1 MKQRTLNEA
10 NRVIDEIISLIYKQ
24 GARAIT
30 KKIENGTVCKYVA
43 NVDGKTLYCAH
54 SLALKKEY
62 RKSAEGSAWTVIN
75 MYSDKV
81 HLKKYQGFT
90 ADFWMKMQKLHDND
104 DCWEKK
110 DKLSLSK
117 RGEEYV
123 KILKQRIEEYPTD
136 FIR

>member
-1 MKQRTLNEA
+1 
-10 NRVIDEIISLIYKQ
+10 
-24 GARAIT
+24 
-30 KKIENGTVCKYVA
+30 
-43 NVDGKTLYCAH
+43 
-54 SLALKKEY
+54 
-62 RKSAEGSAWTVIN
+62 
-75 MYSDKV
+75 
-81 HLKKYQGFT
+81 
-90 ADFWMKMQKLHDND
+90 MQKLHDND